1 MRVLVLEGAVGVAL
15 LLVLEGMVG
24 LVGGVGGLRRVGG

>member
-24 LVGGVGGLRRVGG
+24 LVGGVSAG